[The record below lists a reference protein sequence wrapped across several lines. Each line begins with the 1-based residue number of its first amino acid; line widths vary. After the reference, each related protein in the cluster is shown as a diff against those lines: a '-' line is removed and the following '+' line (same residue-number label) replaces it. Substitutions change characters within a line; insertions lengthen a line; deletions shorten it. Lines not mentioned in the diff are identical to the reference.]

1 MRYRHGCVGS
11 RPADENSKLRG
22 RFFFLCV
29 SERWTALWHV
39 VLGLYTSLKAVNI
52 CVKK

>member
-1 MRYRHGCVGS
+1 MGVWVLGQLMKI
-11 RPADENSKLRG
+11 PNLEVV
-22 RFFFLCV
+22 FFFLCV